1 MKKLLI
7 AAGIAAAT
15 MASFNASATEAVF
28 SAPSYAS
35 INTTV
40 NAKSVLSVTTTDGET
55 DVAGINKAG
64 TTLGSFTVAQ
74 VGMDGLGYNEIA
86 VEKIHTHGYYTTAQG
101 DFNIVLSSGGATCE
115 VGAGT
120 HDSSTTSNLGAAVN
134 GETCVFPAVGEITID
149 VKTGTGN
156 VTPLVAGVKTIT
168 AQFRA
173 FHV

>member
-1 MKKLLI
+1 MKKLII

-15 MASFNASATEAVF
+15 MASFNASANEAVF
-28 SAPSYAS
+28 SDPSYAS

-74 VGMDGLGYNEIA
+74 VGMNGLNYDKIA
-86 VEKIHTHGYYTTAQG
+86 VEKIHTHGYYTKEQG

-120 HDSSTTSNLGAAVN
+120 HESSTTSSLGVAAD
-134 GETCVFPAVGEITID
+134 GETCVFQAAGNITID

-156 VTPLVAGVKTIT
+156 TTPLVAGVKTIT

-173 FHV
+173 FHL

>member
-1 MKKLLI
+1 MKKLII

-15 MASFNASATEAVF
+15 MASFNASADASF
-28 SAPSYAS
+28 SDPSYAS

-64 TTLGSFTVAQ
+64 TQLGSFTVAQ
-74 VGMDGLGYNEIA
+74 VGMDGLNYDKIA
-86 VEKIHTHGYYTTAQG
+86 VEKIHTHGYYTQEQG

-120 HDSSTTSNLGAAVN
+120 HESSTTSSLGVAAD
-134 GETCVFPAVGEITID
+134 GETCVFPAAGNITID

-156 VTPLVAGVKTIT
+156 TTPLVAGVKTIT

-173 FHV
+173 FHL